1 VARNIIPSFYGDT
14 SALPSSIVA
23 GSTYG
28 HSFDSWTVPTG
39 VDPTR
44 LRAIVLLIDPLN
56 GNVLNV
62 NGADVFSSMN
72 IDENSNDFAVEIFPN
87 PVIDRA
93 SIKINFA
100 LEVGA
105 ELKIMDI
112 SGRLVHSQSLEP
124 KQGNKYYEINKPDI
138 SPGIYTISLN
148 NGGTTYT
155 NKIVF
160 E

>member
-1 VARNIIPSFYGDT
+1 MNVAMSNGMLVEDAIMFLG
-14 SALPSSIVA
+14 SI
-23 GSTYG
+23 
-28 HSFDSWTVPTG
+28 
-39 VDPTR
+39 
-44 LRAIVLLIDPLN
+44 LN
-56 GNVLNV
+56 
-62 NGADVFSSMN
+62 
-72 IDENSNDFAVEIFPN
+72 ENSNDFGIEIFPN

-105 ELKIMDI
+105 ELKIMVI
-112 SGRLVHSQSLEP
+112 SGRLVYSQSLEP

-138 SPGIYTISLN
+138 SPGIYTITLN

-155 NKIVF
+155 NKVVF